1 MDMVAAMAPPPA
13 LDETDSLLA
22 EVNLFLQKSRERANA
37 PTARPSTTEPGYKS
51 AEIRSWEICEAPAVH
66 EPDEIDEPRE
76 YREIDEPLEIEG
88 EPREASITKRQFRAL
103 KRKHLLIMMR
113 DLERELRLVKNEKA
127 ELLLAYQAGCGPER
141 QRIE

>member
-1 MDMVAAMAPPPA
+1 MDMAAAMTSLPA

-37 PTARPSTTEPGYKS
+37 PTAHPPTAEPGYKS

-66 EPDEIDEPRE
+66 EPDEVGEPSE
-76 YREIDEPLEIEG
+76 YREIDEPLEIE
-88 EPREASITKRQFRAL
+88 ERPREASITKRQFRTL

-113 DLERELRLVKNEKA
+113 DLERELQLAKNEKA

>member
-1 MDMVAAMAPPPA
+1 MDMAAAMTSIPA

-37 PTARPSTTEPGYKS
+37 PSAHPPTAEPRYKS

-66 EPDEIDEPRE
+66 EPDEIDEPSE
-76 YREIDEPLEIEG
+76 YRGIDEPLDIEEG
-88 EPREASITKRQFRAL
+88 PREASITKQQLRTL

-113 DLERELRLVKNEKA
+113 DLERELRLAKNEKA
-127 ELLLAYQAGCGPER
+127 ELLLAYQAGCGLER